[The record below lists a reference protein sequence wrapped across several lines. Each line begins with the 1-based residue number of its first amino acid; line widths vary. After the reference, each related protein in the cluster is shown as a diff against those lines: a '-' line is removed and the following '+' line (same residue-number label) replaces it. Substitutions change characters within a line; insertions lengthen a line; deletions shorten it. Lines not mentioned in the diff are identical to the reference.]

1 MFQTS
6 NEKKK
11 EFLEKAKADR
21 LRRELEKKQ
30 KEDKEALTRSAIRL
44 QVWWRSRKA
53 AEHWKRIGR
62 WQVWNEHAVA
72 IVDEKAPI
80 PGQVWK
86 CVALFWLLNG
96 NDKLSGPTAQ
106 DCFQKVCKLMLTKM
120 TRPGSSASEA
130 GTIPFHAFLA
140 DSVHSIKARFIFK
153 QTLNGC
159 WERVTDVDHGQ
170 YLSGAELRMLLMYM
184 SPKTY
189 NLSSAEQI
197 LDGYWVMQGYNQNL
211 REIANSILADISPYH
226 LINEGAQQRCANII
240 KLQDRATRH
249 SKGVISEADKR
260 FISSTILWLT
270 AVIRCSL
277 FILENKLSKAN
288 SSEMAMDEFVVQV
301 LAIPCLT
308 TVVNDPCLNLIA
320 SCEVLSRI
328 TAGRFTRKKAQQL
341 SSSLEADGCLFF
353 VANMVSLYQHS
364 LKDNKNS
371 GNLPQACDLVQMAA
385 AMLQCIK
392 PYVSA
397 TQRNGFSRYHLLFGW
412 YSTSARRKTA
422 FPNYVYTKAM
432 GQLEHLW
439 SRPFMNT
446 LFTDV
451 CSFRDLTQPNAESR
465 SSGFKSKFNASQL
478 RKKSRIPDDRQKALN
493 TAYED
498 GKPLAEL
505 SMDAENAFR
514 LYYTCTEY
522 FRDSTREIWTNV
534 AFTKNLVPQLWKL
547 MNSLKPNG
555 AGLSIYMDDAKQSMD
570 SIEGEVLLDILKGF
584 CESAIIVFKTLDNSD
599 LFEKQQPFTV
609 TELNNMAKFLNEFYF
624 TLVQICPVDEDS
636 AISLPPRL
644 RQFQCIRKLLMQ
656 LYDIDGRRQYRSHE
670 KWILIHD
677 ESRPF
682 ASLPQLITFKFRP
695 SQPSQFMTRVRN
707 NDLVAKRILY
717 LMPHTIPFPT
727 RLDIFRDM
735 AVHQRELTISRRQA
749 LLIKVRRQYLMEDGF
764 AALADQ
770 GRSTWLGDIRVSFVN
785 ELGAEEAGIDQG
797 GPFKAKRMYE
807 EFISQLCTLA
817 FSPAFGLFSSTSVD
831 HFMFP
836 SPSSYVHGTDHIAL
850 FRFMGKVLA
859 KAVYE
864 GVLVDA
870 QFASF
875 FLAKLLGRNVF
886 IEQLQEL
893 DADMFRNL
901 MFLKRYEGDVGDLCL
916 TFSADM
922 DFFNETK
929 TVDLKYNGRDIPVT
943 NDNRIEYIYVMGDYM
958 LNQRIKEQ
966 TKAFIE
972 GFKSIISDNWIRIF
986 SPAELQRVISGENV
1000 DFADVSDLRSHTEY
1014 QNGAF
1019 DQHPVMKMLWQIL
1032 QDFDSEDKRAFL
1044 KFVTSSPKVRQIP
1057 PLGGFEYL
1065 QPPFTIRLISLSG
1078 ESSFAGISYVKNIFT
1093 PNGKDGRLPSSSTCY
1108 EPRLVFCS
1116 FNLLKLPGKLMI
1128 SYAP

>member
-11 EFLEKAKADR
+11 EFLEKAKAER

-30 KEDKEALTRSAIRL
+30 KEDDEALTRSALRL

-62 WQVWNEHAVA
+62 WQVWNEHAV
-72 IVDEKAPI
+72 VVNEKAPI

-96 NDKLSGPTAQ
+96 NDKLSESTAQ

-120 TRPGSSASEA
+120 KRPGTSANEA

-140 DSVHSIKARFIFK
+140 DSVHSVKARIIFK

-159 WERVTDVDHGQ
+159 WGRVTDVDQGQ
-170 YLSGAELRMLLMYM
+170 YLSGPELRILLMYM
-184 SPKTY
+184 SAKTY

-197 LDGYWVMQGYNQNL
+197 LDGYWVMQSYNQNL
-211 REIANSILADISPYH
+211 REIANSILADISPYQV
-226 LINEGAQQRCANII
+226 INEGAQQRCANII
-240 KLQDRATRH
+240 KLQDRAARH

-260 FISSTILWLT
+260 VISSTILWLT

-277 FILENKLSKAN
+277 FILENKFSNSN
-288 SSEMAMDEFVVQV
+288 SSEISIDEFAVQI

-308 TVVNDPCLNLIA
+308 VVANEQCMNLIA
-320 SCEVLSRI
+320 TCGILPKI
-328 TAGRFTRKKAQQL
+328 TAGRFSRKKAEQL

-353 VANMVSLYQHS
+353 VANLVSLYQHS
-364 LKDNKNS
+364 LKENKN
-371 GNLPQACDLVQMAA
+371 GDNLPQACDMVQMAA
-385 AMLQCIK
+385 NILQCIK

-412 YSTSARRKTA
+412 YSTSAKGKTN

-446 LFTDV
+446 LFMDV
-451 CSFRDLTQPNAESR
+451 CCFRDMTQLNAESR

-478 RKKSRIPDDRQKALN
+478 RKKSKNPDDRQKAVD
-493 TAYED
+493 TTSDD

-505 SMDAENAFR
+505 SMDVENSFR

-547 MNSLKPNG
+547 MNSFRPSG
-555 AGLSIYMDDAKQSMD
+555 TGMSIYMDDAKQSMD
-570 SIEGEVLLDILKGF
+570 CIEGEVLLDILKGF
-584 CESAIIVFKTLDNSD
+584 CESAIITFKTLDNSD
-599 LFEKQQPFTV
+599 LFEKQQPFSV

-624 TLVQICPVDEDS
+624 ALVQICPLDENS
-636 AISLPPRL
+636 ASTLPPRL

-656 LYDIDGRRQYRSHE
+656 LCDIDGRRQYRSHE
-670 KWILIHD
+670 SWILIND

-682 ASLPQLITFKFRP
+682 ASLPQSITFKFRP
-695 SQPSQFMTRVRN
+695 LQPSQFMTRVRN

-727 RLDIFRDM
+727 RLDIFREM
-735 AVHQRELTISRRQA
+735 VVHQRELTMGRRQA

-785 ELGAEEAGIDQG
+785 ELGGYFPGSDFIKGSKLIYINMIGAEEAGIDQG
-797 GPFKAKRMYE
+797 GPFK
-807 EFISQLCTLA
+807 EFISQLSALA

-831 HFMFP
+831 HFLFP

-864 GVLVDA
+864 GILVDA

-958 LNQRIKEQ
+958 LNQRIQEQ

-1019 DQHPVMKMLWQIL
+1019 DQHPVIKMLWQIL
-1032 QDFDSEDKRAFL
+1032 QDFDSKDKRAFL
-1044 KFVTSSPKVRQIP
+1044 KFVTSSPKV
-1057 PLGGFEYL
+1057 
-1065 QPPFTIRLISLSG
+1065 S
-1078 ESSFAGISYVKNIFT
+1078 
-1093 PNGKDGRLPSSSTCY
+1093 
-1108 EPRLVFCS
+1108 
-1116 FNLLKLPGKLMI
+1116 
-1128 SYAP
+1128 